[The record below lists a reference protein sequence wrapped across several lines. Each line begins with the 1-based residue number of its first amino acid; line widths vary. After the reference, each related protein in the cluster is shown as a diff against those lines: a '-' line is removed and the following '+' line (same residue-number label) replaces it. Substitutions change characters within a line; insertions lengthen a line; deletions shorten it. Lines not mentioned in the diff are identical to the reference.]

1 MKRVKHPGVLYL
13 ILSFTIL
20 LIVSISFFAFVAVK
34 NNKKQRFHGRINKD
48 NSEFSLTLGISKS
61 WVNDEGLASENY
73 GEQFDFAFKSNKGAE
88 LSNWSAT
95 ILFNDENFELI
106 DIDSS
111 WNVDSDSLK
120 NTKQTIDISPEKGK
134 SLAIETIQPDE
145 NNSFGFVL
153 IVKNKMTE
161 ENLSNFTF
169 ELVGEFHRPVT
180 SYPLFWIL
188 FISYIAF
195 IIALLTYFIVRL
207 KERNFEK
214 FKKNS
219 YDIISQSMNTFASL
233 IDTKDPYTK
242 DHSGRVSYYSVKIAR
257 KLGMD
262 DDYVRNIA
270 YIALMHDCGK
280 LVIEDDILTKPA
292 RLTDEEFSIMKE
304 HTTYGGKALENLTAI
319 KDMKDGAM
327 YHHERYDGSGYP
339 KGLKGEE
346 IPLCAR
352 IIGVADAL
360 DAMSSD
366 RCYRKRLSKE
376 KILSEL
382 KDCSGK
388 QFDPKIAKLVVD
400 MINNN
405 ELNIEDKKDAD

>member
-1 MKRVKHPGVLYL
+1 MKKIKHPGVMYL
-13 ILSFTIL
+13 ILSFSIL
-20 LIVSISFFAFVAVK
+20 LIISVSFFVYVAVK
-34 NNKKQRFHGRINKD
+34 NGKKHEFRGRINQDGK
-48 NSEFSLTLGISKS
+48 EFSLNLGISQS
-61 WVNDEGLASENY
+61 WVNDEGSDSESY
-73 GEQFDFAFKSNKGAE
+73 GEQFDFAFISNRGAE

-95 ILFNDENFELI
+95 ILFNDNDFKLL
-106 DIDSS
+106 DISSS
-111 WNVDSDSLK
+111 WNVEQSELK
-120 NTKQTIDISPEKGK
+120 KTEKTIDITPEKGK

-145 NNSFGFVL
+145 NNSFGFIL
-153 IVKNKMTE
+153 IVKKKITE
-161 ENLSNFTF
+161 DNFSNFTF
-169 ELVGEFHRPVT
+169 ELVGEFHRPFT
-180 SYPLFWIL
+180 SYALFWVLIV
-188 FISYIAF
+188 SYVAY
-195 IIALLTYFIVRL
+195 IIALLTYIIVRL
-207 KERNFEK
+207 KEIRFEK
-214 FKKNS
+214 FRENS
-219 YDIISQSMNTFASL
+219 YNIISQSMNTFASL

-257 KLGMD
+257 KLGLD
-262 DDYVRNIA
+262 DEYVRNIA

-292 RLTDEEFSIMKE
+292 RLTDEEFNIMKL
-304 HTTYGGKALENLTAI
+304 HTTYGGNALKNLTAI
-319 KDMKDGAM
+319 KDMQDGAM

-382 KDCSGK
+382 EENSGK
-388 QFDPKIAKLVVD
+388 QFDPKIAKIVIE
-400 MINNN
+400 MIKKN
-405 ELNIEDKKDAD
+405 EINIEEKDAEF